1 MATMKHIVMTIAL
14 AAMVCGSAQ
23 AQVMERDSVISLNT
37 FEQPIDSL
45 VTDQDFLYHYELG
58 DNWFVG
64 GSVGMSHS
72 LSENTRFGNFFEAQR
87 PSFQAE
93 IGKYFYPSFGMRLT
107 LGYKQQKGRAEWEI
121 CELPNLYLKDG
132 SPVPNHF
139 GFYDFSIFTTYLD
152 ALINFTNIVTPYRE
166 HRLFNLVGILG
177 LGYTR
182 SIYFDDN
189 KLDKWRS
196 TDYYIGNPVGNP
208 GAMPITYDVD
218 SKNKDYLAVHI
229 GLQGRFRLNDA
240 WDLNAEVVYNVTD
253 DAYNGVRF
261 DRVYDTYFDMLVGV
275 NYHFKDCHNLRRFR
289 YINYDKSRVVEA
301 LVQSLK
307 RENTR
312 VNTNSQA
319 IRRQVPVEQYSEQ
332 LQTTIQFYIDR
343 YYITEAQ
350 KKNVK
355 SVANFLEKHP
365 DINLVVTGYA
375 DVETAY
381 PKYNMQLSKRRA
393 NAVRD
398 MLIKEYGVDPSRL
411 ELDYKGDVEQPYA
424 TVNEW
429 NRAVVFRMKS
439 KNSDNIYKFI
449 EGGDPG
455 KEVVTIGA
463 DEVIDPKKYAGNTN
477 IKKVIIQKGVTEI
490 PDGAFQGCWA
500 LEEVEFPEGLT
511 RIGAK
516 AFNGTILQIVTLPST
531 LEYIGDE
538 AFINSSMVEVDIPSG
553 HKPELGKNVLG
564 TKNKF
569 IMRVRV
575 PASAISKFKADPEWR
590 RCDNITN
597 IGAYWNLK

>member
-1 MATMKHIVMTIAL
+1 MTLAL
-14 AAMVCGSAQ
+14 AALTFSSAQ
-23 AQVMERDSVISLNT
+23 AQMEERDSVVSLET
-37 FEQPIDSL
+37 FEQPVDSL
-45 VTDQDFLYHYELG
+45 VTDKDFLYHYELG

-64 GSVGMSHS
+64 GSVGISHS
-72 LSENTRFGNFFEAQR
+72 LSENVRFGNFFEAQR

-107 LGYKQQKGRAEWEI
+107 VGYKQQKSRAEWEI
-121 CELPNLYLKDG
+121 ADLKNLYDKNG
-132 SPVPNHF
+132 NEVPNHF

-166 HRLFNLVGILG
+166 HRLFNLVGVLG

-182 SIYFDDN
+182 SISFDN
-189 KLDKWRS
+189 KKLDLWK
-196 TDYYIGNPVGNP
+196 TP
-208 GAMPITYDVD
+208 GYFITKPTEEPKPEDGLVYNVD
-218 SKNKDYLAVHI
+218 TKLKDYLAVHI
-229 GLQGRFRLNDA
+229 GLQGKFRLNDA

-289 YINYDKSRVVEA
+289 YINYEKSKVVQA
-301 LVQSLK
+301 LVQSLR
-307 RENTR
+307 RETNR
-312 VNTNSQA
+312 VNTNA
-319 IRRQVPVEQYSEQ
+319 RAEVKKVPVNQFSNQ

-355 SVANFLEKHP
+355 SVANFLEQHP

-398 MLIKEYGVDPSRL
+398 MLINTYHVDPSRL

-449 EGGDPG
+449 EGGEAG
-455 KEVVTIGA
+455 KEVVTISG
-463 DEVIDPKKYAGNTN
+463 DEPIDPKKYAGNTN
-477 IKKVIIQKGVTEI
+477 IKKIIIQKGVTEI

-500 LEEVEFPEGLT
+500 LEEVQFPEGLK

-538 AFINSSMVEVDIPSG
+538 AFLNSSMVEVDIPSG
-553 HKPELGKNVLG
+553 NKPQLGKDVLG

-569 IMRVRV
+569 IMRVRI
-575 PASAISKFKADPEWR
+575 PAKDISKFKADPEWR